1 MAEASVG
8 KGITK
13 GLIKITI
20 LLGIGFAFLFILNK
34 VLPAPSEEG
43 YRLFPVIG
51 SRIWVWIVAQLHLN
65 FAAFVLG
72 VPIFAVSMEIIGW
85 KKNDER
91 LDRIAYDFTKLFTL
105 AYTLT
110 AIMGTMLLISLPVL
124 YPKFIDHMMKILG
137 PTWWAYI
144 LIMYGEVVIC
154 YYYYYSWYKMKDRKG
169 FHVFMG
175 VMLNIVGTVLL
186 LITSAWVGYMT
197 TPSGVSETGELVNR
211 WQAIKTYMWIPLF
224 LHRIIANVVFGAGIA
239 AAYAAYRFIGSKTA
253 EEKAYYDWMGYTA
266 ATIAVGFFLILPPI
280 GYLLGVEIYSFNESM
295 GIQLMGGFFAWMWVM
310 QAILIGGILFCV
322 NYYLWISLN
331 KMPGGERYFK
341 YVKFLF
347 IVVLVGYATWLTPH
361 SIALSLEEARRMGA
375 YHPAL
380 GKLGVMAAKI
390 TAVILSF
397 LATFISFSIFRVS
410 NKEAT
415 VSWAKAGQMIKMV
428 LIAAS
433 SLSVLGLGI
442 YSYVVPAATRVKVL
456 SPIQFGIFFLT
467 IIILFVLDNKMY
479 KNARIIGE
487 PRWGKMPERSQ
498 YALIGLTVVFTWLM
512 GLMGYI
518 RSGGRQF
525 WHVYG
530 VVKDAS
536 PDAFLPS
543 HGFATSVI
551 SVANILFFI
560 LIGTVFWSI
569 MKLEK
574 TGGGKEAGK

>member
-110 AIMGTMLLISLPVL
+110 AIMGTILLISLPVL

-239 AAYAAYRFIGSKTA
+239 AAYAAYRFIGSKTE

-442 YSYVVPAATRVKVL
+442 YSYAVPAATRVKVL